1 MFSLFQELMSKDI
14 DKLFKDQLSNRSF
27 EWKEAYWEE
36 AEAAI
41 IAAEKDR
48 RKRRFFFFFWLTGGG
63 VALASALLLG
73 LGLFNQSFDL
83 GSFPI
88 ELLPG
93 ASAPVQ
99 SPKGP
104 EQSGFIPVALD
115 IAEVEAGAGP
125 VQVRTVPVAGD
136 EQGGKE
142 ISPVAQGLEELV
154 SDMPV
159 QRGSA
164 AALAAIPALVFGAEH
179 SLNPA
184 LKTFIPEERLTE
196 PVDRSFRWSA
206 AVLAG
211 GRLDMQGQPG
221 AWAGLAFGGPV
232 AGKLGW
238 TAGLQYAVQQ
248 TVAQEIGSSEQVA
261 MNFGAEKTRY
271 TMIARSVHQ
280 VELPIGLQYRL
291 SPSLWLDAGLMPE
304 LRTGVRGGLTQ
315 TVYPKPWEREPGE
328 QADYQT
334 KLAGYY
340 ADLAAGEEPEFPE
353 LERTET
359 LAKGWLDAGGEG
371 AFQASAFAGAQ
382 IRLGGRFSLMGRL
395 AYRLTQPAESQ
406 AKLNPVA
413 LSLGAVYRL
422 R

>member
-1 MFSLFQELMSKDI
+1 MSKDI

-36 AEAAI
+36 AEKAI
-41 IAAEKDR
+41 VAAEKAK

-73 LGLFNQSFDL
+73 LWLTNQSFDL

-88 ELLPG
+88 DLLPG
-93 ASAPVQ
+93 ASAPV
-99 SPKGP
+99 PP
-104 EQSGFIPVALD
+104 PMEPDHFAVNPVALD
-115 IAEVEAGAGP
+115 AANVEAVSEQLQISVAPIADEEQDGMEIYPAAKGFEPGLSEIP
-125 VQVRTVPVAGD
+125 VLT
-136 EQGGKE
+136 
-142 ISPVAQGLEELV
+142 S
-154 SDMPV
+154 
-159 QRGSA
+159 SA
-164 AALAAIPALVFGAEH
+164 AVLAAIPALLFEAEH
-179 SLNPA
+179 SLNPV

-206 AVLAG
+206 AATVG

-221 AWAGLAFGGPV
+221 AWAGLALGGPL

-238 TAGLQYAVQQ
+238 TAGLQYAIQQ
-248 TVAQEIGSSEQVA
+248 TTVQEIGSSEQTI
-261 MNFGAEKTRY
+261 MNFGAEKTKY
-271 TMIARSVHQ
+271 ALIARAVHHL
-280 VELPIGLQYRL
+280 ELPIGLQYRL
-291 SPSLWLDAGLMPE
+291 SPSLWLEGGVMPE
-304 LRTGVRGGLTQ
+304 LRTGVRGALSQ
-315 TVYPKPWEREPGE
+315 TVYPRPWERNPGE
-328 QADYQT
+328 QADYQA

-359 LAKGWLDAGGEG
+359 LQKGWLDAGREG
-371 AFQASAFAGAQ
+371 DFQASAFAGAQ
-382 IRLGGRFSLMGRL
+382 VTLGGRFSLMGRL

-406 AKLNPVA
+406 AKLNPLS

>member
-1 MFSLFQELMSKDI
+1 MSNDI
-14 DKLFKDQLSNRSF
+14 DKLFKDQLLNRSF

-36 AEAAI
+36 AEKAI
-41 IAAEKDR
+41 VAAEKDR

-73 LGLFNQSFDL
+73 LGLFNRSFEL

-88 ELLPG
+88 DLLPG
-93 ASAPVQ
+93 SSAPVQ

-104 EQSGFIPVALD
+104 ERSGFIPVALD
-115 IAEVEAGAGP
+115 ASDVKAGSEP
-125 VQVRTVPVAGD
+125 VQVSTASTAGGEQWGIETNPVVQA
-136 EQGGKE
+136 
-142 ISPVAQGLEELV
+142 LEDGV
-154 SDMPV
+154 SEMLF
-159 QRGSA
+159 QRSGNIT
-164 AALAAIPALVFGAEH
+164 AALAVIPALLFEAEH
-179 SLNPA
+179 ICHPA

-196 PVDRSFRWSA
+196 PVDRSFPWSA
-206 AVLAG
+206 AAMAG

-221 AWAGLAFGGPV
+221 AWAGLAFGGPI

-238 TAGLQYAVQQ
+238 IAGLQYAAQQ
-248 TVAQEIGSSEQVA
+248 MPAQEIGSSEQIA
-261 MNFGAEKTRY
+261 MSFGAEKTRY
-271 TMIARSVHQ
+271 TLIARSFHQ
-280 VELPIGLQYRL
+280 LELPIGLQYRL
-291 SPSLWLDAGLMPE
+291 SPAVRLEAGLMPE
-304 LRTGVRGGLTQ
+304 LRTGVRGGLSQ

-328 QADYQT
+328 QANYQAR
-334 KLAGYY
+334 LAGYY

-353 LERTET
+353 MERTET
-359 LAKGWLDAGGEG
+359 LQKGWLDAGGEG

-382 IRLGGRFSLMGRL
+382 VSLGGRFSLIGRM
-395 AYRLTQPAESQ
+395 AYRLTKSAESQ